1 METTVNTRLGR
12 IELDSGYPSQESIAK
27 LIDESDYQRACQAY
41 VWGIPIVGIAE
52 WQKTHENTY
61 KVRNGQLVLFL
72 SFEEKLGIMTPN
84 FDTPYIAGLADLE
97 KSGPLVFELP
107 KGLIAGMIMD
117 AWQRSLT
124 DVGVV
129 GPDKAQGGK
138 YLMLGPG
145 QEVPKAEGYFV
156 IRSTTKNV
164 FFGGRLLDQDRERA
178 VRELAPLIRT
188 YAYSERA
195 NPPKEQVVPAGTAPW
210 SQTPPTGMAF
220 WESLAGAL
228 AKEPVAERDR
238 FFMAMLKPLGIEPG
252 KAFAPDARQRK
263 ILTDAAQTGELMA
276 KANTYTKRF
285 ADFYWPGKHWK
296 DTMTVNTTQ
305 RIGDC
310 ELLDERASY
319 FYEGVAIS
327 EAMRSTTS
335 GFGQRYMGAYQD
347 KDGGWLTGGNNY
359 RLRVPA
365 NPPVTQFWSASIYDE
380 KNRQMLINGNRNMD
394 VSSREV
400 DVVKN
405 ADGTTDI
412 YVGPT
417 APKGFENNWV
427 QTKAG
432 DGWFVLFRFYGPTEK
447 MFDKSWVLPDFEKLT

>member
-1 METTVNTRLGR
+1 METSINTRLGK
-12 IELDSGYPSQESIAK
+12 IEMDSGYPSQESIAK

-41 VWGIPIVGIAE
+41 IWGIPIVGIAE

-138 YLMLGPG
+138 YLILGPG
-145 QEVPKAEGYFV
+145 QEDPKAEGYFV

-178 VRELAPLIRT
+178 VRELAPQIRT

-195 NPPKEQVVPAGTAPW
+195 NPPKEQVVPAGNAKW
-210 SQTPPTGMAF
+210 SQTPPIGMAY

-252 KAFAPDARQRK
+252 KPFKPDARQRK

-305 RIGDC
+305 RMGDS

-335 GFGQRYMGAYQD
+335 GFGQRYMGAYLD
-347 KDGGWLTGGNNY
+347 KDGSWLTGGNNY
-359 RLRVPA
+359 RLHVPA

-380 KNRQMLINGNRNMD
+380 KNRQMLVNGNRNMD
-394 VSSREV
+394 VSSREA

-432 DGWFVLFRFYGPTEK
+432 EGWFVLFRFYGPTEK